1 MHGNWPNIG
10 HHQSLITM
18 KKPVKGVNGTMVEL
32 TNKLSPKL
40 LILYTIGNKFSLKK
54 FPRFYKLI
62 SHRSS
67 LRGISRTANLVYR

>member
-1 MHGNWPNIG
+1 MMEWPNIG

-40 LILYTIGNKFSLKK
+40 LILYTIGDKFSLKK

-62 SHRSS
+62 SQASQEKQI
-67 LRGISRTANLVYR
+67 ISTINTY